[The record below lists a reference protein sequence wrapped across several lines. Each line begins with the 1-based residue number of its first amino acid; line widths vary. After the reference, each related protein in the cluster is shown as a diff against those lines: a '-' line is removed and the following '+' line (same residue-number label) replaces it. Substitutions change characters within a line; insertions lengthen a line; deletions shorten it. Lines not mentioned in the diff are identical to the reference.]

1 MQNINFVGEEVVY
14 SILLINRSL
23 SIELCGL
30 CIKQNL
36 CKSVFELGET
46 NSGSVVQLAL

>member
-1 MQNINFVGEEVVY
+1 MVY
-14 SILLINRSL
+14 SILLISRSL

-36 CKSVFELGET
+36 CKSVFERET